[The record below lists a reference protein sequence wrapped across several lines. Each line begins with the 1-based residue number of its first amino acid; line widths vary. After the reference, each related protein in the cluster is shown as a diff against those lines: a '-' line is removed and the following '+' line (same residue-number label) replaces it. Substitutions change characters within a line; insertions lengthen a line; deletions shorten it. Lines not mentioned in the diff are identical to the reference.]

1 MADALPPLMT
11 LIASLLLAASLAARQ
26 TPEPQA
32 PEARAAAPGD
42 ESPDIRSMSA
52 EEVWSA
58 TCARCHGEQGRGN
71 PPDSVL
77 VNFEAPP
84 RDFRGAYFN
93 SRERRRDWFD
103 VIKYGGPYRGLST
116 TMPSFGDQL
125 DDGQISALVDYLK
138 AFVEEESLPQGET
151 NFIRAHFA
159 AKAFPEQEFLVL
171 PELVRTAGAASVT
184 QTRVTVYYADR
195 FADRGQVEVKA
206 PVVNVA
212 TPGANDAG
220 LGDVELGFKY
230 AFFDRRTTP
239 AIAAA
244 GLEIAL
250 PTGDSTRQFGS
261 GAFVAVPYLAAGV
274 GVANK
279 LQLQA
284 STKLETPLATGRTT
298 TFVGALAAT
307 LTLPSSRQGLFPGLE
322 LLAEAPLDGSP
333 ATLSLVPTLYTGIT
347 KLGHVA
353 FSVGSEF
360 PVVGSRSYDARF
372 VAFFLWEYADGGIF
386 W

>member
-1 MADALPPLMT
+1 MT
-11 LIASLLLAASLAARQ
+11 LIPSLLLCATLAAQ
-26 TPEPQA
+26 AGPQPQSA
-32 PEARAAAPGD
+32 D
-42 ESPDIRSMSA
+42 SPDIRSMTA
-52 EEVWSA
+52 EEVWSS

-71 PPDSVL
+71 PPDAVL
-77 VNFEAPP
+77 VHFEVPP
-84 RDFRGAYFN
+84 RDFHSDYFN

-103 VIKYGGPYRGLST
+103 VIKYGGPFRGLSA

-125 DDGQISALVDYLK
+125 GDEQISALVDYLK
-138 AFVEEESLPQGET
+138 AFVEEDRLPQGET
-151 NFIRAHFA
+151 NFFRAHFA
-159 AKAFPEQEFLVL
+159 TKAFPEQEFLVL
-171 PELVRTAGAASVT
+171 PELVRTAGAASST
-184 QTRVTVYYADR
+184 ETRVTFYYADR
-195 FADRGQVEVKA
+195 FADRGQFEVKA
-206 PVVNVA
+206 PVMNVA

-244 GLEIAL
+244 GIEVAL

-261 GAFVAVPYLAAGV
+261 GAFVAVPYLAAGM

-284 STKLETPLATGRTT
+284 SAKLETPLATGRTT

-322 LLAEAPLDGSP
+322 LLAETPLDGGS

-347 KLGHVA
+347 RLGHVA

-360 PVVGSRSYDARF
+360 PVVGKRPYDARL

>member
-1 MADALPPLMT
+1 MT
-11 LIASLLLAASLAARQ
+11 LIGSLFLAAALAAAQ
-26 TPEPQA
+26 SPEPQA
-32 PEARAAAPGD
+32 LEPGAAAATD

-52 EEVWSA
+52 EEIWSA
-58 TCARCHGEQGRGN
+58 SCARCHGEQGRGN
-71 PPDSVL
+71 PADAVL
-77 VNFEAPP
+77 VHFEVPP
-84 RDFRGAYFN
+84 RDFHGAYFN

-103 VIKYGGPYRGLST
+103 VIKYGGPYRGLSA

-125 DDGQISALVDYLK
+125 GDEQISALVDYLK

-171 PELVRTAGAASVT
+171 PELVRTTGVASLT
-184 QTRVTVYYADR
+184 ETRITLYYADR

-244 GLEIAL
+244 GVEIAL

-261 GAFVAVPYLAAGV
+261 GAFVAVPYLAAGL

-322 LLAEAPLDGSP
+322 LVAEAPLDGSP
-333 ATLSLVPTLYTGIT
+333 ATLSLVPTLYAGIT
-347 KLGHVA
+347 RLGHVA
-353 FSVGSEF
+353 VSVGSEF
-360 PVVGSRSYDARF
+360 PVVGNRSYDARI

>member
-1 MADALPPLMT
+1 MT
-11 LIASLLLAASLAARQ
+11 LIASLLLGATLAAQ
-26 TPEPQA
+26 PSAEPQA
-32 PEARAAAPGD
+32 PETPAAAPRD
-42 ESPDIRSMSA
+42 ESPDIRSMAA

-71 PPDSVL
+71 PPDEVL
-77 VNFEAPP
+77 IHFEAPP
-84 RDFRGAYFN
+84 RDFHSDYFN

-103 VIKYGGPYRGLST
+103 VIKYGGPYRGLSS

-125 DDGQISALVDYLK
+125 GDAQISALVDYLK
-138 AFVEEESLPQGET
+138 AFVEEDKLPQGET
-151 NFIRAHFA
+151 NFVRAHFA
-159 AKAFPEQEFLVL
+159 TKAFPEQELLVL
-171 PELVRTAGAASVT
+171 PELVRTAGAASST
-184 QTRVTVYYADR
+184 QTRVTFYYADR

-206 PVVNVA
+206 PVMNVA

-239 AIAAA
+239 AIAAV
-244 GLEIAL
+244 GVEVAL
-250 PTGDSTRQFGS
+250 PTGDSTRQFGT
-261 GAFVAVPYLAAGV
+261 GAFVAVPYLAAGM

-284 STKLETPLATGRTT
+284 STKLETPLAAGRTT

-347 KLGHVA
+347 RLGHVA

-360 PVVGSRSYDARF
+360 PVVGHRPYDARI